1 MGELPVNGFRCTS
14 SLHSIFPVFLN
25 FQTFHW
31 PKTRTGLL
39 WLDESKDPLFS
50 ETKQSCQFYDVQTFS
65 LCRCGSRTEEQ
76 NGGKGNVLVKCSRS
90 GHISQQLTSCLFSH
104 VLRTTHRYR
113 TSTSIRI
120 WLPLNPL
127 TRTFFSQN
135 KPKKMISWDKVNC
148 FILTLIPSRFHSLA
162 DRFITTIVSIFL
174 CQRKLCVSQCAWSL
188 KEEFEILG
196 NHFFAES

>member
-1 MGELPVNGFRCTS
+1 MGLGVQVHCTPF
-14 SLHSIFPVFLN
+14 SLFFFN

-135 KPKKMISWDKVNC
+135 KPKKWFLETRSIVLFWLWFLPG
-148 FILTLIPSRFHSLA
+148 FIHLQIGL
-162 DRFITTIVSIFL
+162 
-174 CQRKLCVSQCAWSL
+174 SQQ
-188 KEEFEILG
+188 
-196 NHFFAES
+196 